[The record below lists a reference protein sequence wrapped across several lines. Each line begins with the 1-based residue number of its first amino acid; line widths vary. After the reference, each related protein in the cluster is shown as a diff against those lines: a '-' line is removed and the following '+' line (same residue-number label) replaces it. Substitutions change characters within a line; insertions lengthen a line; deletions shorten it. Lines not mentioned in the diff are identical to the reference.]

1 MKNGSCPNGVTDE
14 PADLLGTL
22 QGMSGN
28 AMMAKFE
35 ERMTALEFLVTRL
48 NALNAMR
55 PKSRAWRSRP

>member
-1 MKNGSCPNGVTDE
+1 MAAVQTALPTSQPI
-14 PADLLGTL
+14 LGTL

-55 PKSRAWRSRP
+55 PKKQSVA